1 MNNPG
6 ACTALPCSP
15 ADVLTNPDTQGQVT
29 YGTGRLAGSDGSSRF
44 HGKIAAGPLPQGW
57 LPDHG
62 LDDPLGAEIHLVLND
77 HGPMLPEF
85 MPEQITTYRA
95 ACTEESIPPIFPD
108 TARADGTAGP
118 NTCQLRQFV
127 AFL

>member
-1 MNNPG
+1 
-6 ACTALPCSP
+6 
-15 ADVLTNPDTQGQVT
+15 VT

-95 ACTEESIPPIFPD
+95 ACIEESIPPIFPD